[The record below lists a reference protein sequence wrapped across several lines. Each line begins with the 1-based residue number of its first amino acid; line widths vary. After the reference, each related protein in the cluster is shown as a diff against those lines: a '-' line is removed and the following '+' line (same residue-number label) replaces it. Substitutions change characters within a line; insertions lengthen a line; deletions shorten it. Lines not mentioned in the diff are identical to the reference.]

1 MATLYRKYRPQV
13 FSEVIGQDHVV
24 LTLQRAIVANRVGH
38 AYLFCGPR
46 GVGKTTVA
54 RILAKAVN
62 CVGKGDKPC
71 GKCQNCLAIT
81 EGSFV
86 DLIEIDAASNRGIDE
101 IRELRDKIKF
111 SPSIG
116 RKKVYIID
124 EVHMLTKEAFNALL
138 KTLEEPPAH
147 SIFVFA
153 TTEINKV
160 PETVISRCQRFD
172 FRLGDEKMLE
182 DTVRGLAKK
191 EKLKISDEIV
201 KAISKSSG
209 GSYRDAT
216 SLLDQLSSHLG
227 ESDLTYEAAL
237 KLLNLRSGDQTRELI
252 GILKSQD
259 ASRAIKYLSL
269 LKEKGA
275 DFEQVLSGLIVEMR
289 HELMQKITN
298 QENGAWERKTL
309 ARLIEAVGQAKN
321 SPIDTL
327 ALELAVIDICLTSTE
342 GAKID
347 GLSQDDQKIKEA
359 EANAEVGKPADQPT
373 ADQPKAGKPVAVDG
387 RNVNLNKSEQT
398 SEKAVKEKAEPNQR
412 VLNPKDFS
420 TLSFDSAKKAAIVE
434 LVALKNKPLASLL
447 GSSQWHYDSGK
458 LTIHVEYG
466 LHKDKI
472 MSLKSRAILSEAI
485 EEVMGAVP
493 PLKCE
498 VTNHED
504 LEEGINSVF
513 AL

>member
-24 LTLQRAIVANRVGH
+24 LTLQRAIVADRVGH

-147 SIFVFA
+147 SIFIFA

-172 FRLGDEKMLE
+172 FRLADEKILE

-201 KAISKSSG
+201 QAISKSSG

-237 KLLNLRSGDQTRELI
+237 KLLNLRSSDQTRELI
-252 GILKSQD
+252 EILKSQD
-259 ASRAIKYLSL
+259 APQSIKYLGQ
-269 LKEKGA
+269 LKERGA
-275 DFEQVLSGLIVEMR
+275 DFEQVLSGLIIGLR
-289 HELMQKITN
+289 HELVQKITN
-298 QENGAWERKTL
+298 RENGDWERKTL

-327 ALELAVIDICLTSTE
+327 ALELAAIDVCQTSAE
-342 GAKID
+342 GAKVD
-347 GLSQDDQKIKEA
+347 GLSLDNQKIKEA
-359 EANAEVGKPADQPT
+359 ETTREVAKVSVSQTDT
-373 ADQPKAGKPVAVDG
+373 AKKPVAV
-387 RNVNLNKSEQT
+387 
-398 SEKAVKEKAEPNQR
+398 KAAKEKAESNQR

-420 TLSFDSAKKAAIVE
+420 SLSFDSAKKAAIVE
-434 LVALKNKPLASLL
+434 MVALKNKPLASLL
-447 GSSQWHYDSGK
+447 GSSQWHYDSK
-458 LTIHVEYG
+458 ELTIHVEYE

-472 MSLKSRAILSEAI
+472 MSIKSRVILNEAI
-485 EEVMGAVP
+485 SEVMGALP
-493 PLKCE
+493 PLKC
-498 VTNHED
+498 VLSNHED
-504 LEEGINSVF
+504 LEDGINSVF
-513 AL
+513 AV

>member
-24 LTLQRAIVANRVGH
+24 LTLQRAIAADRVGH

-71 GKCQNCLAIT
+71 GKCKNCLAIT
-81 EGSFV
+81 EGNFV

-147 SIFVFA
+147 SIFIFA

-182 DTVRGLAKK
+182 GSVKDIAKK

-201 KAISKSSG
+201 RAISKSSG

-237 KLLNLRSGDQTRELI
+237 KLLNLHSSDQTKELI

-259 ASRAIKYLSL
+259 ASCAIKYLGS

-275 DFEQVLSGLIVEMR
+275 DFEQILSGLIVELR
-289 HELMQKITN
+289 HELMQKIIN
-298 QENGAWERKTL
+298 QESGVWERRTL

-321 SPIDTL
+321 SPVDTL
-327 ALELAVIDICLTSTE
+327 AMELAAIDVCLTSLPE
-342 GAKID
+342 VAKLD
-347 GLSQDDQKIKEA
+347 GLSQDNQKLEETRVAQDAAK
-359 EANAEVGKPADQPT
+359 V
-373 ADQPKAGKPVAVDG
+373 PVAAISSAK
-387 RNVNLNKSEQT
+387 KSVEV
-398 SEKAVKEKAEPNQR
+398 KAVKEETGQNQR

-420 TLSFDSAKKAAIVE
+420 SLSFDSAKKAAIVE
-434 LVALKNKPLASLL
+434 MVALKNKPLASLL
-447 GSSQWHYDSGK
+447 GSSQWHYDGHE
-458 LTIHVEYG
+458 LTIHVEYA
-466 LHKDKI
+466 LHKDKVLSI
-472 MSLKSRAILSEAI
+472 KNRTILNEAI
-485 EEVMGAVP
+485 TEVMGAVP
-493 PLKCE
+493 PLRCE
-498 VTNHED
+498 IISREN

-513 AL
+513 AV